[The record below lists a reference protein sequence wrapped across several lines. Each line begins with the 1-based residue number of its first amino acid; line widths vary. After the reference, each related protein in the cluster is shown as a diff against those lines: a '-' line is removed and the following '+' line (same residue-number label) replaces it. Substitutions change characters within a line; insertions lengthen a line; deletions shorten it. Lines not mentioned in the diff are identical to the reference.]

1 MNSPTLDKHDII
13 LDNATR
19 ITIEAIWKELVQECI
34 DNSKSNAISNA
45 SDIDDD
51 WVFVKRT
58 KIAEPFWGKVV
69 NK

>member
-34 DNSKSNAISNA
+34 DNSKSNANSNA

-51 WVFVKRT
+51 WVLVKRT